1 MTRTD
6 YTRIST
12 GLNIYKQL
20 DTPYWFAKM
29 YIGDKKYKCISTKE
43 KSKIKARKLAEEL
56 YQELI

>member
-29 YIGDKKYKCISTKE
+29 YNGDKKYKCISTKE
-43 KSKIKARKLAEEL
+43 KSSSSIF
-56 YQELI
+56 